1 MSWLPMLRG
10 QSPEAADERPWTPE
24 EVAVLAEA
32 VRRAPSV
39 HNTQPWSLR
48 VQGRAAVLR
57 PRSTPE
63 LVQHDPDGRDRRM
76 SCGAAVANLAIA
88 MRGLGWAVDVQWH
101 ADDAERDGDATVI
114 GTHRLPATAIDRE
127 RRQAIARRVSFRA
140 AFTGRPVPHLAR
152 AAVVAAATT
161 QATWVE
167 GPAEEHALARLLG
180 YAARANHDDKS
191 YQRELGAWIA
201 PIPDEGLPEDALPAR
216 GVSATGLATG
226 ATRLPDQE
234 QIARWLAQE
243 SVLVFSTIT
252 DGPRDQLLAGEAAE
266 RAWLEATRL
275 GLVASVMTQPLR
287 LSEVRAG
294 LSVELGL
301 GGVPQLL
308 MRIGYPPAI
317 PVPRADRRPL
327 PDLFT
332 D

>member
-1 MSWLPMLRG
+1 MSWPPMLHR
-10 QSPEAADERPWTPE
+10 QPPESADERPWTPE

-57 PRSTPE
+57 LRSTPE
-63 LVQHDPDGRDRRM
+63 LAHHDPDGRDRRM

-88 MRGLGWAVDVQWH
+88 MRGLGWATDVHWH
-101 ADDAERDGDATVI
+101 ADDGEAAVI
-114 GTHRLPATAIDRE
+114 GTHRRPATAIDRE
-127 RRQAIARRVSFRA
+127 RRRAIGRRASFRR

-152 AAVVAAATT
+152 TAVAAAATT
-161 QATWVE
+161 QATWVD
-167 GPAEEHALARLLG
+167 GPAEEHALARLLA
-180 YAARANHDDKS
+180 YAARTNHADKT
-191 YQRELGAWIA
+191 YQRELGAWIG
-201 PIPDEGLPEDALPAR
+201 PVSDEGLPAEVLPTR
-216 GVSATGLATG
+216 GVPATGLATG

-234 QIARWLAQE
+234 QIARSLARE

-252 DGPRDQLLAGEAAE
+252 DGPRDQLMAGEAAE

-287 LSEVRAG
+287 LSEVRAR

-301 GGVPQLL
+301 GGMPQLL

-317 PVPRADRRPL
+317 PVPRAGRRPL
-327 PDLFT
+327 PDLFA